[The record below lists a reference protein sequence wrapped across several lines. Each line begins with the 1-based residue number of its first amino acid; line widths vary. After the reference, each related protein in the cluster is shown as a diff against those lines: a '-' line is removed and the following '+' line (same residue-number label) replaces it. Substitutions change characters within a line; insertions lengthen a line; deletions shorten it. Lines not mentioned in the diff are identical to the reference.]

1 MTLFVFAVVLFAAL
15 LHATWNAIVKG
26 GGDKLLTTV
35 LVAAFSGLSALLLL
49 PFVPQP
55 TIQSWPFIAA
65 SACCQVVYF
74 SLIARAY
81 HIGDMGQAY
90 PLMRGAAPLL
100 VALVS
105 VGFIGEHL
113 GGIAW
118 AGIGVI
124 SAGVLGLALRPKARA
139 AGLGGPP
146 SSVERQA
153 VATALANACVIAA
166 YTLIDGHGVRQS
178 GAPIA
183 YTLWVF
189 LLTGIPLVGWAVL
202 SRRAAFFTYAKGHW
216 QGGLIGGIGTSLS
229 YGLALWAMT
238 KAPVAVVAALRETAI
253 VFGVAISAMILKENI
268 GRRCILAALVI
279 AGGAMLLR
287 LA

>member
-1 MTLFVFAVVLFAAL
+1 MTLTVFAVVLFAAF

-55 TIQSWPFIAA
+55 SLQSWPFIAA

-81 HIGDMGQAY
+81 QIGDMGQAY
-90 PLMRGAAPLL
+90 PLMRGTAPLL
-100 VALVS
+100 VALIS
-105 VGFIGEHL
+105 AAFLSEQL
-113 GGIAW
+113 GAIAW

-124 SAGVLGLALRPKARA
+124 SLGVLGLALRARGFAVNA
-139 AGLGGPP
+139 AAAP
-146 SSVERQA
+146 SSVERQT
-153 VATALANACVIAA
+153 VVTALTNACVIAA

-178 GAPIA
+178 GAPVA

-189 LLTGIPLVGWAVL
+189 LLTGIPLVGWAVF
-202 SRRAAFFTYAKGHW
+202 SRRAAFFSYAKAHW
-216 QGGLIGGIGTSLS
+216 QGGLIGGLGTSLS

-238 KAPVAVVAALRETAI
+238 QAPVAVVAALRETAI
-253 VFGVAISAMILKENI
+253 VFGVMISAMVLKENI
-268 GRRCILAALVI
+268 GMRRIAAALVI
-279 AGGAMLLR
+279 ACGAMLLR